1 MPRMLAR
8 ERKFI
13 YRCPAVESELKVD
26 VQWLGSG
33 VYTIHTEHRYIY
45 TYTTHLRKNFFYHLT
60 DNFNMYLEIKIYS
73 M

>member
-33 VYTIHTEHRYIY
+33 VYTIHTASLYIY
-45 TYTTHLRKNFFYHLT
+45 IRMRVYDAPPK
-60 DNFNMYLEIKIYS
+60 KIFLS
-73 M
+73 SN